1 MHFLLA
7 PRGGR
12 YGVVGKRSLTRE
24 HDFPKLYFL
33 SARAICYRTCYRSLT
48 LRSSK
53 VALALHELAPDGL
66 AMLRPNAV
74 ASPENSSG

>member
-24 HDFPKLYFL
+24 HGFPKPYFI
-33 SARAICYRTCYRSLT
+33 A
-48 LRSSK
+48 
-53 VALALHELAPDGL
+53 
-66 AMLRPNAV
+66 
-74 ASPENSSG
+74 SSGESVGDLVLG